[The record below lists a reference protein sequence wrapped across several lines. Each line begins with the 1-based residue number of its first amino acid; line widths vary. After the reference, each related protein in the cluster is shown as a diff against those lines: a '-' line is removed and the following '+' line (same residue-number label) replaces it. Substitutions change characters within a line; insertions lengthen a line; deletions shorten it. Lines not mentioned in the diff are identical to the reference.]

1 MRRMPLILGLGAF
14 IMAGLAIIVVATPP
28 GTPPDFLA
36 PSDGTQEVPLRVT
49 DATGQALFKIE
60 NEGTAISY
68 RLIVQDIS
76 NVVASHIHL
85 GPVGVNGPIV
95 VFLYGNAPPGG
106 GPIEG
111 LIAEGTFTKSNL
123 TGPLAGQELSV
134 LIEALRTGGAYVNV
148 HTNDGVAPTNQGPG
162 DFPGGEIR
170 AQVQRAHDHNPNTGA
185 GPQLLIE
192 TEPPEAVTPPREE
205 AVQN

>member
-1 MRRMPLILGLGAF
+1 MKRNALVLCLCAV
-14 IMAGLAIIVVATPP
+14 IMIGFAIYVVAVPP
-28 GTPPDFLA
+28 GIPPDFLA
-36 PSDGTQEVPLRVT
+36 PTVGSQEVPARLT

-68 RLIVQDIS
+68 QLTVQDIS

-95 VFLYGNAPPGG
+95 VFLYGNAAPGG

-111 LIAEGTFTKSNL
+111 HIAEGTFTKANL
-123 TGPLAGQELSV
+123 IGPLAGQELSV

-148 HTNDGVAPTNQGPG
+148 HTNDGVAPINTGPG

-170 AQVQRAHDHNPNTGA
+170 AQGQRAHDHRVLEEGTPE
-185 GPQLLIE
+185 PEDIILE
-192 TEPPEAVTPPREE
+192 TPSREDPVEP
-205 AVQN
+205 